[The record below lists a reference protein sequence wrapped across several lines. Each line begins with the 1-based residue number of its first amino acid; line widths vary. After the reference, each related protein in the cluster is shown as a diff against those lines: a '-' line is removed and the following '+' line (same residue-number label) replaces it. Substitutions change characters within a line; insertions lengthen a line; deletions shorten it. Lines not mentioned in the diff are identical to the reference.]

1 MDDLVKHRLDMAAD
15 KLKSAKILLDER
27 QYKDSG
33 TAVTMMIF
41 ISPQEKKQK
50 NFWQKQK
57 NVIRV
62 HGGSI
67 AAWLRSVQNR

>member
-41 ISPQEKKQK
+41 ISHQEKKQK
-50 NFWQKQK
+50 NSTIERK
-57 NVIRV
+57 NC
-62 HGGSI
+62 
-67 AAWLRSVQNR
+67 

>member
-33 TAVTMMIF
+33 TVVTMMIF

-50 NFWQKQK
+50 NSTIERK
-57 NVIRV
+57 NC
-62 HGGSI
+62 
-67 AAWLRSVQNR
+67 